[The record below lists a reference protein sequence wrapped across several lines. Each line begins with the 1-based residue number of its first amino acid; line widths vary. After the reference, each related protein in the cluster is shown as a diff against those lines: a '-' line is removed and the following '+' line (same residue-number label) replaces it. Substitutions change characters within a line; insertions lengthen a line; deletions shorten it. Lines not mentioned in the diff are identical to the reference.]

1 MLPEFLKKD
10 LKRILNYGHS
20 YSNSSLVMYHP
31 AVEAMNIALR
41 KVCFCNTV
49 ATGASAFIWQLK
61 GELNVNNSLKGE
73 LKHSFQH
80 THRKIETKYHVAH
93 SPWVYLVC
101 NKRFFIKQNS
111 M

>member
-49 ATGASAFIWQLK
+49 ATGASAFI
-61 GELNVNNSLKGE
+61 
-73 LKHSFQH
+73 
-80 THRKIETKYHVAH
+80 
-93 SPWVYLVC
+93 
-101 NKRFFIKQNS
+101 
-111 M
+111 